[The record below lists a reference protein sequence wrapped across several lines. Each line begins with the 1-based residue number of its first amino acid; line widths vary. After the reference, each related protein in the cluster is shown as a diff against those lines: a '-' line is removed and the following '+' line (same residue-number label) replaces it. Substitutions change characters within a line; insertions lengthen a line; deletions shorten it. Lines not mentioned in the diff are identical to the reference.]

1 MKKFILLILLL
12 NFGAYS
18 QNYNLNLNFKDGN
31 SVTVSLDEI
40 QRLDFDDSSIPVE
53 LISFYATLNNN
64 EVLIQ
69 WSTATE
75 INNSGFEVQRR
86 AWNDFERIGFV
97 RGNGTSTVVNHYQF
111 RDSDLITGKLTYRL
125 KQIDFSGAENY
136 SNEIIV
142 DIKVPDKFELQQNF
156 PNPFNPSTLIQYQ
169 VPENI
174 FFRLK
179 VYDSLG
185 KEISTIVNEQKNPGN
200 YSFDFNGKELSSGV
214 YFYVLEAGDFIS
226 MKKMILI
233 K

>member
-12 NFGAYS
+12 NVCAYS
-18 QNYNLNLNFKDGN
+18 QNYNLNINFKDG
-31 SVTVSLDEI
+31 SLVTVSVDEI
-40 QRLDFDDSSIPVE
+40 KRLDFDDSSIPVE
-53 LISFYATLNNN
+53 LISFEATLSKN
-64 EVLIQ
+64 EVFLQ

-86 AWNDFERIGFV
+86 AENDFERIGFV
-97 RGNGTSTVVNHYQF
+97 RGNGTSTLVNHYQF
-111 RDSDLITGKLTYRL
+111 RDSDLITGNLIYRL
-125 KQIDFSGAENY
+125 KQIDFSGAENF

-169 VPENI
+169 VPENT
-174 FFRLK
+174 FVRLK

-185 KEISTIVNEQKNPGN
+185 KEISTLVNEQKNAGL
-200 YSFDFNGKELSSGV
+200 YSVNFDAQELSSGV
-214 YFYVLEAGDFIS
+214 YFYTLYVGDFIT

>member
-12 NFGAYS
+12 NFCAYS
-18 QNYNLNLNFKDGN
+18 QNYNLNINFKDG
-31 SVTVSLDEI
+31 SLVTVSVDEI
-40 QRLDFDDSSIPVE
+40 KRLDFDDSSIPVE
-53 LISFYATLNNN
+53 LISFYATLSNN
-64 EVLIQ
+64 EVFIQ

-75 INNSGFEVQRR
+75 INNSGFEIQRR
-86 AWNDFERIGFV
+86 AENDFERIGFV
-97 RGNGTSTVVNHYQF
+97 RGNGTSTLVNHYQF
-111 RDSDLITGKLTYRL
+111 RDSDLITGNLIYRL
-125 KQIDFSGAENY
+125 KQIDFSGAENF

-169 VPENI
+169 VPENT
-174 FFRLK
+174 FVRLK

-185 KEISTIVNEQKNPGN
+185 KEISTLVNEQKNPGN